1 VVKTKLQT
9 YKFVNPG
16 LSNSSSPA
24 VSAARK
30 QNLAINRIGSTVEG
44 VGNLLVDLTKINS
57 LNLKNDKLEEQRQRR
72 RDRLEKDAA
81 AEDAAETKK
90 VGKKSSKPK
99 IGSKAK
105 RLAKGG
111 LSWVEKF
118 LAPIGSFLL
127 KIGLLAITSEVL
139 KWVGDKENI
148 KKLTEFVDK
157 AKFVFEKLFGWA
169 KTLVGTTLDGLSDL
183 VDPEG
188 DFFTKIS
195 GIGKIMLGLI
205 GLKYLM
211 NPFSLIGD
219 IIGLVDLLGKG
230 KGDVPD
236 KPRDKPK
243 GGPDADKP
251 RKPTPTNPSGA
262 DPDLEGPNKRPK
274 ASTIGDKYGDLAK
287 KQYKKILAERGDE
300 AAKAFA
306 NALNNSGGNITEAT
320 KAFNRLAGKGYFK
333 PIEPPKP
340 GALARIGNFFGG
352 ALDTGVDLGKKGF
365 GALHRGLKGLPDWA
379 GKQYSSLSKAA
390 KAGWDNTVKASEAIV
405 GKGKQFASAAGE
417 KFKNAKNWVA
427 DGGKKFLSNMGN
439 KAKNLFIE
447 KVLTPLKP
455 IIDPVAKTAKKIGQG
470 MFDLLMKI
478 PGAEKAV
485 GVLKSKGISGFESIA
500 TAGSKLGKRAATILP
515 VIGGLVNLAF
525 AYDRAANGDSIGAL
539 IEGTSG
545 ILDIAGLATAG
556 AGNVASMLLDGYM
569 FVRDFIPQLQQGEE
583 GVVDAIGARG
593 LKTSIDNI
601 LSKLPNIG
609 QLIGMVTG
617 NSEEISEENQLNADA
632 EQPMFLGGIVKG
644 VKNAFSGVGKAVSG
658 VMQSPVGQVLGTAA
672 SFIPGA
678 APIMA
683 GINTLATG
691 NPMSML
697 GMIPG
702 VSGIMGQVGNFMSSP
717 LGGIASNV
725 LGGNFGG
732 ALQGG
737 LNMLSPS
744 LGGIASNA
752 LGGNVMG
759 ALGGVADQFGMGN
772 IFKSISGAL
781 GGDYNTAMTSIASDL
796 GVPPKVMGVIDQ
808 GSSILSGE
816 KSFSAQYAMQQT
828 MEFIPIPIIVEKLLP
843 IPKAVPINTGGG
855 VVNATPT
862 SLQNRM

>member
-57 LNLKNDKLEEQRQRR
+57 LNLKNDKSEEQRQRR

-90 VGKKSSKPK
+90 FGKKSSKPK

-139 KWVGDKENI
+139 KWVGDKENR
-148 KKLTEFVDK
+148 KKLAEFVDK

-169 KTLVGTTLDGLSDL
+169 STLVGTTLDGFSDL
-183 VDPEG
+183 VDPQG
-188 DFFTKIS
+188 DFFTKVS

-236 KPRDKPK
+236 KPRDKPRS
-243 GGPDADKP
+243 GPDADKP

-262 DPDLEGPNKRPK
+262 DPDLDGPNGRVR
-274 ASTIGDKYGDLAK
+274 ATSIADQYGDTAA
-287 KQYKKILAERGDE
+287 KQYKKILAERGDD
-300 AAKAFA
+300 AARTFAGALDNAGGDVSKAQ
-306 NALNNSGGNITEAT
+306 
-320 KAFNRLAGKGYFK
+320 KAFNRLTKKGKFPK
-333 PIEPPKP
+333 IDPPKP
-340 GALARIGNFFGG
+340 GFFSRLASGTTDALG
-352 ALDTGVDLGKKGF
+352 AVKNRVVKG
-365 GALHRGLKGLPDWA
+365 LQGLPDWA
-379 GKQYSSLSKAA
+379 GKQYDNLGKAA
-390 KAGWDNTVKASEAIV
+390 KAGWENTVKASQAI
-405 GKGKQFASAAGE
+405 GNKGKQWANAAGDT
-417 KFKNAKNWVA
+417 FKGGVNALGTGAKNF
-427 DGGKKFLSNMGN
+427 FL
-439 KAKNLFIE
+439 E

-455 IIDPVAKTAKKIGQG
+455 IIDPIAKKAAKIGQG

-569 FVRDFIPQLQQGEE
+569 FVRDFVPQLQQGEE

-593 LKTSIDNI
+593 LKTSIDGI

-609 QLIGMVTG
+609 EIINTLTG
-617 NSEEISEENQLNADA
+617 KTQTVSNADELNEDA

-808 GSSILSGE
+808 GSSMLSGE

-828 MEFIPIPIIVEKLLP
+828 MEFIPIPVIVEKLLP
-843 IPKAVPINTGGG
+843 IPQAVPINTGGG